1 MADPA
6 DDPLM
11 PRRPA
16 PPGPAAA
23 DGVCVVS
30 PGLAASKGMSMT
42 APGPAADGLC
52 AVLGPAGG
60 PSVADL
66 YLIGTGPPPGP
77 VAGGRSGRG

>member
-11 PRRPA
+11 PRRRAA
-16 PPGPAAA
+16 PSGPAAVN
-23 DGVCVVS
+23 GVCAVS

-60 PSVADL
+60 RP
-66 YLIGTGPPPGP
+66 
-77 VAGGRSGRG
+77 GRG

>member
-16 PPGPAAA
+16 PFGPAAA

-60 PSVADL
+60 PGVADL
-66 YLIGTGPPPGP
+66 YLGGSGVPASLA
-77 VAGGRSGRG
+77 AGGRPGRG